1 MPVLAER
8 GASPG
13 IAVVIPAYQAART
26 IGPVW
31 TRVRNAVPE
40 ARILVVDDGSTDGTG
55 RDLPPGD
62 VIRHPKNL
70 GKGAALRA
78 GIARVLEDGAE
89 VLVTCDA
96 DGQHP
101 PEEIPRLVEPI
112 LGDTADLVLGARART
127 EAMPLPRRFTNWLSS
142 TLAAR
147 IGGVGVPDAQTGFRA
162 FTAALARSVRPPEM
176 RYDFEAAFLLA
187 TLAGKWRVASILIPT
202 IYDDDKSRSHFRSGE
217 DTWKMARVF
226 WRYAGRIV
234 NGARWTS

>member
-1 MPVLAER
+1 MPGLAEP
-8 GASPG
+8 GTSPG
-13 IAVVIPAYQAART
+13 VAVVIPAYQAART

-40 ARILVVDDGSTDGTG
+40 ARILVVDDGSTDGTA
-55 RDLPPGD
+55 RELPPED
-62 VIRHPKNL
+62 VIRHPQNR
-70 GKGAALRA
+70 GKGAALRT
-78 GIARVLEDGAE
+78 GIARALDDGAE

-112 LGDTADLVLGARART
+112 VGDAADLVLGARART

-162 FTAALARSVRPPEM
+162 FTAALARAVRPSEM

-187 TLAGKWRVASILIPT
+187 ALAGKWKVASIAIPT
-202 IYDDDKSRSHFRSGE
+202 IYDGDDSRSHFRSAE

-226 WRYAGRIV
+226 WQYAGRIV
-234 NGARWTS
+234 GGAR